1 MLHVGVAGETHDRV
15 KLLRTLVR
23 LGRPLGSDRLR
34 LDVYC
39 LPICNRTASD
49 GLRCHWCR
57 VLSVVE
63 GVVVVVVVVVVMV
76 VVAVVAAVVATWRWW
91 RSCCNIPRPAY
102 LRA

>member
-23 LGRPLGSDRLR
+23 LGRPLGPDRR

-39 LPICNRTASD
+39 LPICNRTAGD
-49 GLRCHWCR
+49 GLRCHRCR

-63 GVVVVVVVVVVMV
+63 GVVVVVVP
-76 VVAVVAAVVATWRWW
+76 AVAAVVVATWCWW
-91 RSCCNIPRPAY
+91 WSCCNIPRPAY